1 MMQAWKELVDEYE
14 KILNFQL
21 REEKIAYIAAV
32 IISIIISAFMEY
44 IFILTNLVVFAIIN
58 PVIMFLYFLWYII
71 LYYTALLWW
80 KWELNGSTAM
90 NFKLFIIL

>member
-21 REEKIAYIAAV
+21 REEKIAYIVAV
-32 IISIIISAFMEY
+32 ITSIIISAFMEY

-58 PVIMFLYFLWYII
+58 PVIMFLYFLWMVYYAV
-71 LYYTALLWW
+71 LYSITLVEMGIEWLHGN
-80 KWELNGSTAM
+80 E
-90 NFKLFIIL
+90 F

>member
-1 MMQAWKELVDEYE
+1 MQAWKELVDEYE

-58 PVIMFLYFLWYII
+58 PVIMFLYFLWMVYYSV
-71 LYYTALLWW
+71 LYSITLVEMGIEWLHGN
-80 KWELNGSTAM
+80 E
-90 NFKLFIIL
+90 F